1 MDLQSAKTK
10 AQECIDM
17 LVKTTDDIFDDG
29 RDNDN
34 VAQNSRFVSQTSIIN
49 KAHSTLASIEID
61 GMDSEEFGDAWY
73 KAWDGSKNT
82 HLPEE
87 KHNHALRYANW
98 ILSL

>member
-1 MDLQSAKTK
+1 MDLQSAKAK

-29 RDNDN
+29 RDSGD
-34 VAQNSRFVSQTSIIN
+34 VAQNSRFVSNTSIIN
-49 KAHSTLASIEID
+49 TAHTTLAWIDID
-61 GMDSEEFGDAWY
+61 GMDSEEMGDAWY
-73 KAWDGSKNT
+73 KAWDGSKNP